1 IDQAEKIG
9 WDTGLKAVH
18 PFTGAEIPVWIANFI
33 LSEYGTGA
41 IFACPAHDQRDLDFA
56 RKYGLPVIPVVRPE
70 GAGDDFAVGDE
81 AYTGPGS
88 IFHSDFLDGLDIE
101 AAKAEAVRRIEAAGT
116 GKGATIYRL
125 RDWGVSRQ
133 RYWGCPI
140 PIIHCPS
147 CGPVEVPTDQ
157 LPVVLPDD
165 VTFDVPGNPLDRH
178 PSWKHVQCPS
188 CGQDATRETDTLDTF
203 VDSSWYFARFTDPTA
218 AEPINTEAAN
228 RWLPVDQYI
237 GGVEHAVLHLLYARF
252 ITRALSDAGM
262 LAVKEPFAGLFT
274 QGMVVHET
282 YRRENGQ
289 WVEPTDVE
297 LTNADG
303 VRSARQLS
311 TGETLVI
318 GDIEKMSKSKK
329 NVVAPQEILESHGVD
344 AGRLFVL
351 SDSPP
356 ERDVQWTPGGV
367 EGASRFVQ
375 RTWTLFDAY
384 DAGFAGEDKAN
395 AELLRETHK
404 AIKAVSEGVEGF
416 RFNSAIAKLY
426 AFVATVRDS
435 AQAGGD
441 AKRQALSALA
451 RLIAPFTPHL
461 AEECWTQL
469 GEEGMV
475 LDAPWPVWDAAL
487 AADDEVVL
495 PIQINGKRRAE
506 IRVPRGMEPAEVEAM
521 VLADETVQA
530 RLEGLSVKKIVV
542 VKDRIVNLVAG

>member
-1 IDQAEKIG
+1 MD
-9 WDTGLKAVH
+9 V
-18 PFTGAEIPVWIANFI
+18 
-33 LSEYGTGA
+33 
-41 IFACPAHDQRDLDFA
+41 
-56 RKYGLPVIPVVRPE
+56 
-70 GAGDDFAVGDE
+70 
-81 AYTGPGS
+81 
-88 IFHSDFLDGLDIE
+88 E
-101 AAKAEAVRRIEAAGT
+101 AAKAAAIAKVEAAGQ
-116 GKGATIYRL
+116 GRAETIYRL

-147 CGPVEVPTDQ
+147 CGVVEVPADQ
-157 LPVVLPDD
+157 LPVILPDD
-165 VTFDVPGNPLDRH
+165 VTFDVPGNPLARH
-178 PSWKHVQCPS
+178 ATWKHVKCPS
-188 CGQDATRETDTLDTF
+188 CGADATRETDTLDTF

-218 AEPINTEAAN
+218 EAPIDKAAAD
-228 RWLPVDQYI
+228 RWLAVDQYI

-262 LAVKEPFAGLFT
+262 LSVKEPFAGLFT

-282 YRRENGQ
+282 YRRADGA

-297 LTNADG
+297 LKNDNG

-311 TGETLVI
+311 TGEILVI

-329 NVVAPQEILESHGVD
+329 NVVAPAEILESYGVD

-375 RTWTLFDAY
+375 RAWTLFDTY

-426 AFVATVRDS
+426 AFVATIRDN

-461 AEECWTQL
+461 AEEAWTRL
-469 GEEGMV
+469 GEDGMV

-506 IRVPRGMEPAEVEAM
+506 IRVPRGMEPSEVEAL
-521 VLADETVQA
+521 VLADETVKA